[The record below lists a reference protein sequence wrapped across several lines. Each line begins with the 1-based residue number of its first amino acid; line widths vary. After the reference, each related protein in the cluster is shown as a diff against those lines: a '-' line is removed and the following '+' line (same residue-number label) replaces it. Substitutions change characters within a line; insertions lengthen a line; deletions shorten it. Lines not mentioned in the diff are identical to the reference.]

1 MLAIVAHDLEA
12 DGACSGDDTSSQSS
26 RQSGD
31 VVGAGEEVAAAASEA
46 PSRQQPQRVGS
57 CRQVALGMEMA
68 EVLLPHIELVRV
80 WHLLSPPHALA
91 QHAAQSC

>member
-12 DGACSGDDTSSQSS
+12 DGACSGDDESQSF
-26 RQSGD
+26 SGD
-31 VVGAGEEVAAAASEA
+31 VVVGAAGEEVAAAALASEPP

-57 CRQVALGMEMA
+57 CRQAALGMEMA

-80 WHLLSPPHALA
+80 
-91 QHAAQSC
+91 